1 MACTSP
7 CIMSTLAVQKPGIAR
22 MATSSSPHLVS
33 LPAFKS
39 HCNQSHLSSPFRSH
53 PGGRRGRVI
62 AMATTDPMKPD
73 TDAIKPI
80 QEAWEKTDDKLAI
93 GGLGFAA
100 IVVLWAST
108 GLIGAVDRLPL
119 IPGAFEIIGI
129 LFSGWFVY
137 RYLLFQPDRE
147 ELAKI
152 IKDSLSKVTG
162 Q

>member
-1 MACTSP
+1 MAFTSP
-7 CIMSTLAVQKPGIAR
+7 CIMPTLAVQKPGITR
-22 MATSSSPHLVS
+22 LATSSSPHLGS
-33 LPAFKS
+33 LPAVKN
-39 HCNQSHLSSPFRSH
+39 HCNQSHFSSPFCSH
-53 PGGRRGRVI
+53 SGGRRGRVI
-62 AMATTDPMKPD
+62 AMATTDPMKPV

-108 GLIGAVDRLPL
+108 GLIGAIDRLPL

-129 LFSGWFVY
+129 LFSGWFIY

-152 IKDSLSKVTG
+152 IQDAISKITG